1 MGRVGA
7 DGLLPRFIWAAPL
20 VGVVGETARGR
31 RHDGTSGRRAAAA
44 AAILDGAAAG
54 DLSLS
59 LPVGLRMVAK
69 MTTQQDGV
77 DTLTWA
83 LEKNNGYSSRFPC
96 FGEGVYLL
104 LGDVGALCCMDKL
117 EPPAKPSANLLLLE
131 TSLSL
136 PTSARLGDTVSMAV
150 EEDEEEAQKDMMKE
164 RHDEADD
171 EQGEGVTSTLERL
184 DSEMILA
191 NYSRQKRLFYASAIN
206 TQCGTRDQI

>member
-83 LEKNNGYSSRFPC
+83 LEKNNGYSSRFPYALTLR
-96 FGEGVYLL
+96 GV
-104 LGDVGALCCMDKL
+104 
-117 EPPAKPSANLLLLE
+117 
-131 TSLSL
+131 
-136 PTSARLGDTVSMAV
+136 
-150 EEDEEEAQKDMMKE
+150 
-164 RHDEADD
+164 
-171 EQGEGVTSTLERL
+171 
-184 DSEMILA
+184 
-191 NYSRQKRLFYASAIN
+191 NYSKGMVLWGRSISAAGRCRCPVLYGQAGAPSSKPN
-206 TQCGTRDQI
+206 GSLLSSQIVNGPQIAYTSQ

>member
-31 RHDGTSGRRAAAA
+31 RHGGGS
-44 AAILDGAAAG
+44 
-54 DLSLS
+54 LSLS

-117 EPPAKPSANLLLLE
+117 EPPAVNLSFNLNE
-131 TSLSL
+131 VHTAVQTGIHKTSNVSIKKLACSL
-136 PTSARLGDTVSMAV
+136 HG
-150 EEDEEEAQKDMMKE
+150 KKE
-164 RHDEADD
+164 
-171 EQGEGVTSTLERL
+171 
-184 DSEMILA
+184 
-191 NYSRQKRLFYASAIN
+191 
-206 TQCGTRDQI
+206 